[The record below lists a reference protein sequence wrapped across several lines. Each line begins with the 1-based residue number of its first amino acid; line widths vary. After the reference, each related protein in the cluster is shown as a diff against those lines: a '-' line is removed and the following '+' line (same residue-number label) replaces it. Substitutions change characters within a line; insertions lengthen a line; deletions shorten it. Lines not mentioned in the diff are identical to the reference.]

1 LRKCLAQKPEL
12 LQDGLVTAF
21 ASIRMPVFPRFKGT
35 NIRKTALLLIVFA
48 VFGANKAFAMDKSWI
63 GGRLAA
69 RQLGTPPQI
78 GALAPLEY

>member
-12 LQDGLVTAF
+12 LQDELTTPF

-35 NIRKTALLLIVFA
+35 NIRKTALLLIAFA
-48 VFGANKAFAMDKSWI
+48 VFGANKAFATDKSWI

-69 RQLGTPPQI
+69 RQPGTSPPI
-78 GALAPLEY
+78 GALAPLED